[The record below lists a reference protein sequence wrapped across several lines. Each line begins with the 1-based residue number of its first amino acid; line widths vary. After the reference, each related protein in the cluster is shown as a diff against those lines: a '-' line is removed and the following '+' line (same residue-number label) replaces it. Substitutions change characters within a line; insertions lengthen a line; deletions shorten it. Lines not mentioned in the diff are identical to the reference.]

1 MMDDNALLIAAQT
14 LAGLLPELERLDRRL
29 AAATTAAAARF
40 GPHAARD
47 AFRGLHL
54 DAADAARLLAQPPSA
69 PFLTD
74 DADADVSPPLA
85 PRLAW
90 LAQTFDL
97 TRFDLDLLLVALA
110 PEVDMRYEQLYAYL
124 QDDVTRRRPSLD
136 LALNLWC
143 SSAAAKLAG
152 RSRLAPESPLL
163 RHHLLILRPPSGQEE
178 ASFLNFTLQVD
189 PQIVDVLLGQGGLDR
204 RLTAFCTLE
213 QPALAWDQAPV
224 PTDLAAALTT
234 IARQARAAGQPVRFY
249 FHGPAGGSQRQ
260 AAAALASDLGRPI
273 LCADLAQLGVH
284 DDRDVL
290 RVLWREAQFQDA
302 VLYLDNLD
310 ALRQSAPSLYAAL
323 AAGLATASGLV
334 ILSGTQPWT
343 PDPRHLTAVTVVPF
357 AAPDA
362 ATRRTC
368 WQARLAAAGVSLP
381 DDALSALASRFRL
394 TPGQIDEAMAGAFN
408 RAAWRAATGAPAS
421 EMVVDDLF
429 AAARAQSGHELATL
443 ARKIEP
449 MTTTRLSSPKSW
461 HRLVLPDDVTAQL
474 HELVERA
481 AAQVRVM
488 DTWGF
493 AQTLSR
499 GKGTTALF
507 AGPSGTGKTMAAEI
521 IARDLG
527 VDLYQ
532 IDLSSVVSKYI
543 GETEKNLDRI
553 FRAAEDANAVLFF
566 DEADA
571 LFGKRSEVRD
581 SHDRYANLEISYLL
595 QRMEAYDGLA
605 ILATNLREHLDDAFT
620 RRLSMIVHFPAP
632 DEPGRRRIWQRIW
645 PPETPLAADV
655 NFDFLARQFKLAGG
669 NIQNIALNA
678 AYLAAADGGVVT
690 MGHLRHATRRE
701 YQKMGKAL
709 SDLELGSEG

>member
-1 MMDDNALLIAAQT
+1 MMDDPTFLIAAET
-14 LAGLLPELERLDRRL
+14 LAGLLSELERLDRRL

-47 AFRGLHL
+47 AFRGLHF
-54 DAADAARLLAQPPSA
+54 DAADAARLLAQAPSA

-74 DADADVSPPLA
+74 DADATLPLT

-90 LAQTFDL
+90 LAQTFGL
-97 TRFDLDLLLVALA
+97 TRFDLDLLLVPLA
-110 PEVDMRYEQLYAYL
+110 PEIDLRYEQLYAYL
-124 QDDVTRRRPSLD
+124 QDDVTRRRPSVD
-136 LALNLWC
+136 LALNLLC

-152 RSRLAPESPLL
+152 RSRLAPEAPLL
-163 RHHLLILRPPSGQEE
+163 RHHLLILQPPSGQETG
-178 ASFLNFTLQVD
+178 SFLNFTLQVD
-189 PQIVDVLLGQGGLDR
+189 PQIVDVLLGQSGLDR
-204 RLTAFCTLE
+204 RLAALCTLE
-213 QPALAWDQAPV
+213 QPALTWDQAPV
-224 PTDLAAALTT
+224 PANLPAALPT

-249 FHGPAGGSQRQ
+249 FYGPAGGGQRQ
-260 AAAALASDLGRPI
+260 AAAALASDLDRP
-273 LCADLAQLGVH
+273 LLYADLAHLPTMADPIRGITHADV
-284 DDRDVL
+284 DVL

-302 VLYLDNLD
+302 VLFLDNLD
-310 ALRQSAPSLYAAL
+310 ALRQSAPSLYAEL
-323 AAGLATASGLV
+323 LAGLATARGLV
-334 ILSGTQPWT
+334 ILSGAQPWT
-343 PDPRHLTAVTVVPF
+343 PDPRHLTAVTVASF

-362 ATRRTC
+362 ATRQAY
-368 WQARLAAAGVSLP
+368 WQASLAAAGISLT
-381 DDALSALASRFRL
+381 DAALSALASRFRL
-394 TPGQIDEAMAGAFN
+394 TPGQIDETLAGAVN
-408 RAAWRAATGAPAS
+408 RAAWRAAVGDPLPALA
-421 EMVVDDLF
+421 VDDLF
-429 AAARAQSGHELATL
+429 AAARAQSGHELAAL

-449 MTTTRLSSPKSW
+449 AATW
-461 HRLVLPDDVTAQL
+461 HRLVLPEDVTAQL
-474 HELVERA
+474 HELVQRA
-481 AAQVRVM
+481 AAQARVM

-499 GKGTTALF
+499 GKGTSALF

-632 DEPGRRRIWQRIW
+632 DEPSRRRIWQRIW

-678 AYLAAADGGVVT
+678 AYLAAADGGIVT

-709 SDLELGSEG
+709 SDLELGEG

>member
-1 MMDDNALLIAAQT
+1 MMDVSSLHFASET
-14 LAGLLPELERLDRRL
+14 LVGLLPELERLDSRL
-29 AAATTAAAARF
+29 AMATTAAAARF
-40 GPHAARD
+40 GAHAARD

-69 PFLTD
+69 PFLAD
-74 DADADVSPPLA
+74 DADAAPPLT

-90 LAQTFDL
+90 LTQTFDL
-97 TRFDLDLLLVALA
+97 TRFDLDLLILALA
-110 PEVDMRYEQLYAYL
+110 PEVDLRYEQLYAYL
-124 QDDVTRRRPSLD
+124 QDDVTRRRPTVD
-136 LALNLWC
+136 LALNLLC

-163 RHHLLILRPPSGQEE
+163 RHHLLILRPPSGQET

-204 RLTAFCTLE
+204 RLAAFCTLE
-213 QPALAWDQAPV
+213 QPALTWDQAPV
-224 PTDLAAALTT
+224 PADLPAALPT

-249 FHGPAGGSQRQ
+249 FHGPAGGGQRQ
-260 AAAALASDLGRPI
+260 AAAALASDLDRP
-273 LCADLAQLGVH
+273 LLYADLAHLGVNA
-284 DDRDVL
+284 DRDVL

-310 ALRQSAPSLYAAL
+310 TLRQSAPSLYAAL

-334 ILSGTQPWT
+334 ILSGTQPWA

-368 WQARLAAAGVSLP
+368 WQARLAAAGVSLT

-394 TPGQIDEAMAGAFN
+394 TPGQIDEAVAGAFN
-408 RAAWRAATGAPAS
+408 RAAWRAAAGDPMP

-429 AAARAQSGHELATL
+429 AAARAQSGRELATL

-449 MTTTRLSSPKSW
+449 MTTW

-474 HELVERA
+474 HELVQRA

-499 GKGTTALF
+499 GKGTSALF

-645 PPETPLAADV
+645 PLETPLAADV